1 MLSRSGLELNSVSVE
16 SEVFRVSQTSLI
28 YIKQNKIGFLK
39 ANGRPSALS
48 CRGAHQTRFIDAAA
62 DGISAGHIYGLAE
75 DGFVYVFKTSNLL
88 Q

>member
-1 MLSRSGLELNSVSVE
+1 MSVE

-28 YIKQNKIGFLK
+28 YIKQNKVGFLK
-39 ANGRPSALS
+39 ANGRPSAMS

-62 DGISAGHIYGLAE
+62 DGISAGHIYALSE
-75 DGFVYVFKTSNLL
+75 DGFLHVFKTSNLL